1 MPRTRSNNKTMED
14 LRKQLAGEVRTL
26 LIDELTPIVR
36 EEIRSKVYDE
46 VKETVRCEI
55 SDTVRDEVTQD
66 IREMV
71 EEEERQKIRKDM
83 DALRETLTSQL
94 VKEITEQRQQ
104 YELQRSKEEEQTTK
118 KPDTAA
124 FMRRSDPEPKVPVVT
139 VKNSIQTNNNPRYVR
154 TTITHGGLYGNRL
167 QTR

>member
-1 MPRTRSNNKTMED
+1 MED

-36 EEIRSKVYDE
+36 EEIRSQVYDE

-71 EEEERQKIRKDM
+71 EEEERRKIRQDM
-83 DALRETLTSQL
+83 DALRETLTRQL
-94 VKEITEQRQQ
+94 VTEITEQRQQ
-104 YELQRSKEEEQTTK
+104 YELQRSREEDQMPKPAESVAFLKRSVAKKEK
-118 KPDTAA
+118 K
-124 FMRRSDPEPKVPVVT
+124 MVPAT
-139 VKNSIQTNNNPRYVR
+139 PAVKKSNQTNNNPRYVR
-154 TTITHGGLYGNRL
+154 TTITQEGLYGNRL